1 MSIAL
6 LIALALALDYLLGE
20 PPRYHPLVGFGRLV
34 DAVEARL
41 NGTQASAADGVFG
54 WCLAVVPLVLLA
66 WAIDA
71 WLQSSAALY
80 LLWSVGILYLAI
92 GWNSLMAHA
101 GAVIE
106 PLLRGDLDSARAAVA
121 QIVSRDT
128 AELDEAGV
136 ARGAIESVLENG
148 ADAIFA
154 ALFWFALL
162 GAPGVV
168 AYRLINTLDAMW
180 GYKNE
185 RYLRFGWMA
194 ARADDVVNFIP
205 AQLTA
210 LTYALLGSHTAQ
222 AFACWKAQG
231 LSWKSPNAGPVMA
244 AGAGALNVCV
254 GGDETYHG
262 TLQRRSVLGP
272 PLADNTRPSA
282 AGLQDACRLV
292 NRSIALW
299 LIVIGLFEFFAR

>member
-92 GWNSLMAHA
+92 GCNSLMAHA

-162 GAPGVV
+162 GAPGRV
-168 AYRLINTLDAMW
+168 ANRQIKNHDPKW
-180 GYKNE
+180 GYKN
-185 RYLRFGWMA
+185 
-194 ARADDVVNFIP
+194 
-205 AQLTA
+205 
-210 LTYALLGSHTAQ
+210 
-222 AFACWKAQG
+222 
-231 LSWKSPNAGPVMA
+231 
-244 AGAGALNVCV
+244 
-254 GGDETYHG
+254 
-262 TLQRRSVLGP
+262 QR
-272 PLADNTRPSA
+272 
-282 AGLQDACRLV
+282 
-292 NRSIALW
+292 
-299 LIVIGLFEFFAR
+299 

>member
-92 GWNSLMAHA
+92 GCNSLMAHA

-106 PLLRGDLDSARAAVA
+106 PLLRGDLDLARAAVA